1 MIANQGPER
10 GSMICG
16 KSTHNQRI
24 KRLWRNVY
32 NGVTG
37 LYHELFSFMEY
48 EELLNVF
55 NEINLTALHD
65 IFLPV
70 INDKS
75 DAWRQEWS
83 KHRM

>member
-1 MIANQGPER
+1 MIVNRGPEH
-10 GSMICG
+10 GSKRCG
-16 KSTHNQRI
+16 RSTHNQRI

-48 EELLNVF
+48 EEILNVF
-55 NEINLTALHD
+55 NLTALHY
-65 IFLPV
+65 IFLPA

-75 DAWRQEWS
+75 DLWRRVWS